1 MLFRNII
8 VSKYLVLLFI
18 CKRWEQHTYML
29 IKEGMLISKYG
40 KTPVNWLLDKFL
52 QEYVID
58 ENVISR
64 VLVLFKFTS
73 SELFLHVSRI

>member
-1 MLFRNII
+1 
-8 VSKYLVLLFI
+8 
-18 CKRWEQHTYML
+18 ML

-64 VLVLFKFTS
+64 VLVLFKS
-73 SELFLHVSRI
+73 YMLVVSENHKLISGTEKHRPLILIETN